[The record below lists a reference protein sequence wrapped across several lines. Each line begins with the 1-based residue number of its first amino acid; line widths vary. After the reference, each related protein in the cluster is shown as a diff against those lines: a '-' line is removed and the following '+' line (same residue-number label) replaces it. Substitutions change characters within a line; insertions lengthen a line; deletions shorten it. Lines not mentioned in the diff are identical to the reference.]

1 MMAMS
6 NGSELKAIAK
16 KLHLQFTHP
25 TSEKLIKLL
34 KDGGYKSKGLI
45 KEVKDVTKT
54 CVTCIRRQKPP
65 LRPVVCMPMAR
76 KFNEVVAVDLK
87 VWGKK
92 YFLVVV
98 DLATRFCQATV
109 VHNKLASTII
119 KGLLKCWII
128 LFGAPKKLLSDNGG
142 EFNNCEFR
150 TLGEQFNIK
159 IMTTAAES
167 PWSNGV
173 CERLNGEIGER
184 VSRILDDTQCDIE
197 LALAWAISARNA
209 LSNKAGFSPNQLVFS
224 FNPAIPDIFHSEP
237 PALEPVTS
245 SETVRRNLE
254 ALHLARRD
262 FIRSE
267 SDERVQR
274 ALRHKV
280 RPTRVEKLANGDNVY
295 YKRKDSAEWHGPGVV
310 IGIDNK
316 QVIVRHGGTVV
327 RVHTARLV
335 GAPCEDWLEE
345 TERVQEASEL
355 TSEKVIRPE
364 GVTEKQ
370 SNTSVQQTYGECD
383 SCPSEERASGSI
395 VEEPEVQSTTVGQNS
410 DSDNGEELSRDMG
423 DTKSGGF
430 WKAGARF
437 SGVDET
443 TGQFVSGK
451 IIDRASMVRG

>member
-45 KEVKDVTKT
+45 REVKDVTKT

-173 CERLNGEIGER
+173 CEHLNGKIGEP
-184 VSRILDDTQCDIE
+184 VSRIL
-197 LALAWAISARNA
+197 
-209 LSNKAGFSPNQLVFS
+209 
-224 FNPAIPDIFHSEP
+224 
-237 PALEPVTS
+237 
-245 SETVRRNLE
+245 
-254 ALHLARRD
+254 
-262 FIRSE
+262 
-267 SDERVQR
+267 
-274 ALRHKV
+274 
-280 RPTRVEKLANGDNVY
+280 
-295 YKRKDSAEWHGPGVV
+295 
-310 IGIDNK
+310 
-316 QVIVRHGGTVV
+316 
-327 RVHTARLV
+327 
-335 GAPCEDWLEE
+335 
-345 TERVQEASEL
+345 
-355 TSEKVIRPE
+355 
-364 GVTEKQ
+364 
-370 SNTSVQQTYGECD
+370 
-383 SCPSEERASGSI
+383 
-395 VEEPEVQSTTVGQNS
+395 
-410 DSDNGEELSRDMG
+410 
-423 DTKSGGF
+423 
-430 WKAGARF
+430 
-437 SGVDET
+437 
-443 TGQFVSGK
+443 
-451 IIDRASMVRG
+451 